1 MTTPFLLTPQARSL
15 SVATVARLSDEEA
28 FETFRQIRWADT
40 AGEPVCP
47 ECGGVECYT
56 FKARRIFKC
65 KACQHQFSVTSGTLF
80 ANRKLPIRDYL
91 LAIAI
96 FVNGAKGHAALHLGR
111 DLDVSYKTAFVLS
124 HKLREAL
131 ETEQNSVSE
140 LTGHV
145 AVDGAYFGGHIRPAN
160 RTEDRVDRRLAKHQ
174 TGKRQ
179 VVVVARER
187 DGDTLTSVH
196 KTEAQGVPFVEAKV
210 SPDAT
215 VYADEASHWDVL
227 HARFLTKRI
236 NHQESYSEDG
246 VHTNQ
251 AESFFS
257 RLRRAEIGTHH
268 HISGRYLHAYAA
280 EMAWREDN
288 RRVSNGAQY
297 LATIRAGLTHP
308 VSRMAGYWQRHQ
320 RKAA

>member
-1 MTTPFLLTPQARSL
+1 MATHFLLTAAARTLSL
-15 SVATVARLSDEEA
+15 ASVARLSAEEA
-28 FETFRQIRWADT
+28 HEIFKQIRWAST
-40 AGEPVCP
+40 SGEAVCP
-47 ECGGVECYT
+47 ECGGTECYAFT
-56 FKARRIFKC
+56 TRKIWKC
-65 KACQHQFSVTSGTLF
+65 KACKHQFSVTSGTIF

-96 FVNGAKGHAALHLGR
+96 FVNGAKGHAALQLGR

-124 HKLREAL
+124 HKLREAM
-131 ETEQNSVSE
+131 EAEQNTVAQ
-140 LTGHV
+140 LTKDV
-145 AVDGAYFGGHIRPAN
+145 AVDGAYFGGHIRPQN
-160 RTEDRVDRRLAKHQ
+160 HVENRVDRRLAKHQ

-196 KTEAQGVPFVEAKV
+196 KTEAQGVGFVTERV

-215 VYADEASHWDVL
+215 IYADEAPHWDVL
-227 HARFLTKRI
+227 HGRNLTKRI
-236 NHQESYSEDG
+236 NHQHSYSDDG

-257 RLRRAEIGTHH
+257 RLRRAEIGVHH
-268 HISGRYLHAYAA
+268 HVSGRYLHAYAA

-288 RRVSNGAQY
+288 RRTSNGGQY
-297 LATIRAGLTHP
+297 LAVTHASLGHP
-308 VSRMAGYWQRHQ
+308 VSRMAGYWQRRH

>member
-1 MTTPFLLTPQARSL
+1 MRKRTRPS
-15 SVATVARLSDEEA
+15 SKS
-28 FETFRQIRWADT
+28 
-40 AGEPVCP
+40 
-47 ECGGVECYT
+47 ECYT
-56 FKARRIFKC
+56 FKARKIWKC
-65 KACQHQFSVTSGTLF
+65 KACAHQFSVTSGSIF

-96 FVNGAKGHAALHLGR
+96 FVNGAKGHAALQLGR

-131 ETEQNSVSE
+131 EAEQNSVPN

-145 AVDGAYFGGHIRPAN
+145 AVDGAYFGGHIRPSN
-160 RTEDRVDRRLAKHQ
+160 HVENRVDRRLAKHQ
-174 TGKRQ
+174 TGKRM

-187 DGDTLTSVH
+187 DGDTLTTVVKAEGHGVKFIEGRVS
-196 KTEAQGVPFVEAKV
+196 TE
-210 SPDAT
+210 AT
-215 VYADEASHWDVL
+215 VYADEAAHWDVL
-227 HARFLTKRI
+227 HAKYLTKRI
-236 NHQESYSEDG
+236 NHQQSYSDDG

-288 RRVSNGAQY
+288 RKVSNGVQY
-297 LATIRAGLTHP
+297 LAVTRASLSHP
-308 VSRMAGYWQRHQ
+308 VSRMAGYWQG
-320 RKAA
+320 RKEA

>member
-1 MTTPFLLTPQARSL
+1 MTQHFLLSSAARTL
-15 SVATVARLSDEEA
+15 SIATVARLSDEEA
-28 FETFRQIRWADT
+28 FETFRKIRWAST
-40 AGEPVCP
+40 RGEAVCP
-47 ECGGVECYT
+47 RCGSVECWT
-56 FKARRIFKC
+56 FKARKIWKC
-65 KACQHQFSVTSGTLF
+65 RGCGHQFSITSGTLF
-80 ANRKLPIRDYL
+80 SNRKLPIRDYL

-96 FVNGAKGHAALHLGR
+96 FVNGAKGYAALHLGR
-111 DLDVSYKTAFVLS
+111 DLDVSYKTAYVLS

-131 ETEQNSVSE
+131 EAEQNTVTQ
-140 LTGHV
+140 LTRDV
-145 AVDGAYFGGHIRPAN
+145 AVDGGYFGGHIRPAN
-160 RTEDRVDRRLAKHQ
+160 HVENRVDRRLAKYQ

-196 KTEAQGVPFVEAKV
+196 QTEAQGVAFVEARV

-215 VYADEASHWDVL
+215 IYADEAAHWDVL
-227 HARFLTKRI
+227 HARNLTKRI
-236 NHQESYSEDG
+236 NHQQSYSEDG

-257 RLRRAEIGTHH
+257 RLRRAEVGTHH

-288 RRVSNGAQY
+288 RRVSNGGQY
-297 LATIRAGLTHP
+297 LALTRASLAHP
-308 VSRMAGYWQRHQ
+308 VSRMAGYWQR